1 MKNSLQIIRTALLLF
16 TFCFSLST
24 AFAQGTS
31 MNTTGAAADTSAM
44 LDISSTAKGILIPRM
59 TQAQRDAIGEC
70 KENY

>member
-1 MKNSLQIIRTALLLF
+1 
-16 TFCFSLST
+16 
-24 AFAQGTS
+24 